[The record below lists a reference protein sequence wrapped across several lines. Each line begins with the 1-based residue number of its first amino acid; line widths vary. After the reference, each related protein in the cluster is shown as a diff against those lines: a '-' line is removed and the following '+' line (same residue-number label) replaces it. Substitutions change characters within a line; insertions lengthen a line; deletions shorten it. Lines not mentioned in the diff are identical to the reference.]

1 MKLFIGHIKY
11 IEQAIQWTEKKRQNN
26 VCTYKETY
34 GSGVVST
41 LFGDF
46 TYENAAEFVIS
57 TMAYIMNFILRS

>member
-1 MKLFIGHIKY
+1 MDG
-11 IEQAIQWTEKKRQNN
+11 EKNGKIMFVHTRKH
-26 VCTYKETY
+26 TDRA
-34 GSGVVST
+34 GFST